1 MNSLTRRITI
11 IVISSAILLLVLRA
25 LESQWPLIAMWA
37 FVLLSL
43 TFGFGHGALD
53 AVLLLEQFQPRVKA
67 LVVSV
72 VYLLCVI
79 LAGWVFSWSVP
90 WALLLLVLM
99 SVWHFGELHS
109 YSVWARLSVGGAS
122 VMWPMLV
129 AHNAMSQLLQGTL
142 GSGFEVVWGLWSTLA
157 YGWFVLMLLSVL
169 YWFVSRFFRL
179 NQASSIPAEILT
191 SIYQDKTAWAVVEI
205 VALLCAYLVLSPLLA
220 FAMYFGLYHSLAHID
235 RVRRAVL
242 AHSELVFARYA
253 LAFVASIIVTAAL
266 LVLLWWLLPVMQ
278 RTGMAENTQWQLSQL
293 IPWLVVS
300 LAAVTLPHLLLVSYS
315 TRWLGRE
322 HQSR

>member
-1 MNSLTRRITI
+1 MNNFASRATI
-11 IVISSAILLLVLRA
+11 FIALSAILLLVMRA
-25 LESQWPLIAMWA
+25 LESQWPPIALWA

-53 AVLLLEQFQPRVKA
+53 AVLLLEQFRPRLKA
-67 LVVSV
+67 LVVSA

-90 WALLLLVLM
+90 WALMLLLLM
-99 SVWHFGELHS
+99 SVWHFGELYG
-109 YSVWARLSVGGAS
+109 YSVWTRLSVGGAS

-129 AHNAMSQLLQGTL
+129 AQNAMFQLLQSML
-142 GSGFEVVWGLWSTLA
+142 GSGFEVVWRLWSALA
-157 YGWFVLMLLSVL
+157 YGWFILMLFGSL
-169 YWFVSRFFRL
+169 YWLASRLFQL
-179 NQASSIPAEILT
+179 NQPASSTTVVLT

-242 AHSELVFARYA
+242 AHSGLVFARYA
-253 LAFVASIIVTAAL
+253 LAFVASVFVTAVL
-266 LVLLWWLLPVMQ
+266 LVLLWWFLPVMQ
-278 RTGMAENTQWQLSQL
+278 LTGMTENTQLQFNQL

-315 TRWLGRE
+315 ARWLGRE
-322 HQSR
+322 HQGG